1 MTRLLTYICSIYFLL
16 LAVMPCTDYSVCAE
30 DFTTSIDIQ
39 NSTTHDHS
47 DPSSDICSPL
57 CVCDCCGISVLQPDL
72 IVFNSTKANFGV
84 DKRDVIHTNIDTPFF
99 SIWQPP
105 RL

>member
-1 MTRLLTYICSIYFLL
+1 MTRFLTYICSIYFLL
-16 LAVMPCTDYSVCAE
+16 LAVMPCTDYSACAE
-30 DFTTSIDIQ
+30 DFITNVEVQDS
-39 NSTTHDHS
+39 NTHDHS

-57 CVCDCCGISVLQPDL
+57 CVCDCCGLSVLQPAL
-72 IVFNSTKANFGV
+72 IAFNSTVPIYGV
-84 DKRDVIHTNIDTPFF
+84 DKRDVIHTDIDSPFF